1 MTENSSATLI
11 EHLDELRKHLW
22 RWAVVWLVLAT
33 IFFILKENLFDLIFF
48 APLHN
53 EFPFYVLF
61 CRVLQVEGFCFEG
74 ILVKLVNI
82 SLPAQFLIHIK
93 ASAVLAF
100 IASFPFLIFELW
112 RFVRPGLYPHE
123 RRLGRRLIL
132 WISILFFFGTLF
144 GYFALFPVSLVFLAT
159 YSISETIENM
169 ISVQSYISSLVNI
182 TLTAGL
188 AFELPLFLYA
198 LGRIGLITKRTLK
211 QYRAHALVVILFIAA
226 VLTPPD
232 VISQV
237 LLGLP
242 LYLLYELSILLVP
255 EEEHKGNLKA

>member
-1 MTENSSATLI
+1 MVENSSGTLI

-22 RWAVVWLVLAT
+22 RWAVVWLILAT
-33 IFFILKENLFDLIFF
+33 LFFILKDNLFDLIFF
-48 APLHN
+48 APLYN
-53 EFPFYVLF
+53 DFPFYKLF
-61 CRVLQVEGFCFEG
+61 CGVLQVEGFCFENV
-74 ILVKLVNI
+74 LVKLVNI
-82 SLPAQFLIHIK
+82 SLAAQFLIHIK

-112 RFVRPGLYPHE
+112 RFVKPGLYPHE

-132 WISILFFFGTLF
+132 WVSTLFFIGTLF
-144 GYFALFPVSLVFLAT
+144 GYFLLFPVSLVFLAT

-169 ISVQSYISSLVNI
+169 ISIQSYISSLVNI

-198 LGRIGLITKRTLK
+198 LGKIGLISKNTLK

-255 EEEHKGNLKA
+255 EEEDRGNPNA